1 MYSEAAMSEGIE
13 VVAGGGVTSA
23 RGFVAGAVRARMRPD
38 WDKLDVA
45 LLHSEAPCAAAGVY
59 TQCRVVAAPV
69 VITRKHLADGAAQ
82 AVIANSGCA
91 NAATGQQGTRDAV
104 EMAQL
109 AAAKLALDPHEV
121 IVASTGVIGTFMPM
135 ERMRHAVEAVEL
147 SSGGGLPFAQ
157 GIMTTDTQ
165 PKQSAVRL
173 GEYTLGGA
181 AKGAGMIHP
190 DLALS
195 PAEGPALSEAEGMAT
210 MLAFL
215 TTDAPVAAPF
225 LSKALNEAVGVSFN
239 MIDVDSD
246 TSTND
251 MVVVLANGLAGGREI
266 ADGHPMAAPFASAL
280 THVCTDLAKAIVA
293 DAEGGTK
300 VIVATVV
307 GAASPED
314 ARLAAREVVRSLA
327 VKTAVYG
334 HDPNWGRVLAA
345 VGNSGCR
352 MEEAKTGLW
361 LVDAEGHELCL
372 LKDGSPRPLAEGEA
386 KPYFEALEV
395 RFRVDIGLGEHTATA
410 WGSDLTEEY
419 VRLNSLY
426 TT

>member
-1 MYSEAAMSEGIE
+1 MSETVD
-13 VVAGGGVTSA
+13 VVAEGGVTSA
-23 RGFVAGAVRARMRPD
+23 QGFVAGAVRARMRPD

-45 LLHSEAPCAAAGVY
+45 LLYSEAPCTVAGVY
-59 TQCRVVAAPV
+59 TQCNVVAAPV
-69 VITRKHLADGAAQ
+69 VITRKHLADGTAQ

-91 NAATGQQGTRDAV
+91 NAATGEQGLRDAV
-104 EMAQL
+104 EMSQL
-109 AAAKLALDPHEV
+109 AAAKLGLDPHQV
-121 IVASTGVIGTFMPM
+121 AVASTGVIGTFLPM
-135 ERMRHAVEAVEL
+135 ERMRHGVEAVEL
-147 SSGGGLPFAQ
+147 SVGGGLAFAQ
-157 GIMTTDTQ
+157 GIMTTDTR
-165 PKQSAVRL
+165 PKQSAVRF
-173 GEYTLGGA
+173 GRHTLGGA
-181 AKGAGMIHP
+181 CKGAGMIHP
-190 DLALS
+190 N
-195 PAEGPALSEAEGMAT
+195 MAT
-210 MLAFL
+210 MLAYL
-215 TTDAPVAAPF
+215 TTDASVSTPF
-225 LSKALNEAVGVSFN
+225 LARTLKEAVDVSFN

-251 MVVVLANGLAGGREI
+251 MVVALANGLAGGDEI
-266 ADGHPMAAPFASAL
+266 DEGSPMAPLFASAL
-280 THVCTDLAKAIVA
+280 TEVCTDLAKAIVA
-293 DAEGGTK
+293 DAEGATK
-300 VIVATVV
+300 VIEATVV
-307 GAASPED
+307 GAASPGD

-361 LVDAEGHELCL
+361 LVDAEGRRLCL
-372 LKDGSPRPLAEGEA
+372 LDGGAPQPLAEGEA

-395 RFRVDIGLGEHTATA
+395 RFHVDLGLGEHTATA

>member
-1 MYSEAAMSEGIE
+1 MKEEIE
-13 VVAGGGVTSA
+13 VVAEGGVTSA
-23 RGFVAGAVRARMRPD
+23 KGFVAGAVRARMRTD

-45 LLHSEAPCAAAGVY
+45 LLYSEAPCTAAGVY
-59 TQCRVVAAPV
+59 TQCKVVAAPV
-69 VITRKHLADGAAQ
+69 VITRKHLADEVAQ

-91 NAATGQQGTRDAV
+91 NAATGEQGMRDAV

-109 AAAKLALDPHEV
+109 AAARLGLDPHQV
-121 IVASTGVIGTFMPM
+121 VVASTGVIGTFLSM
-135 ERMRHAVEAVEL
+135 ERMRHGVEAIEL
-147 SSGGGLPFAQ
+147 SPAGGLAFAQ
-157 GIMTTDTQ
+157 GIMTTDTR
-165 PKQSAVRL
+165 PKQSAVKF

-181 AKGAGMIHP
+181 TKGAGMIHP
-190 DLALS
+190 N
-195 PAEGPALSEAEGMAT
+195 MAT
-210 MLAFL
+210 TLTFL
-215 TTDAPVAAPF
+215 TTDAPLAAPF
-225 LSKALNEAVGVSFN
+225 LSRTLKEAVDVSFN

-251 MVVVLANGLAGGREI
+251 MVVVLANGFAGGEEI
-266 ADGHPMAAPFASAL
+266 NDDHPLAPTFASAL
-280 THVCTDLAKAIVA
+280 TRVCTDLAKAIVA
-293 DAEGGTK
+293 DAEGGTR
-300 VIVATVV
+300 VIETTVV

-345 VGNSGCR
+345 AGNSGCR
-352 MEEAKTGLW
+352 MAEAKTSLW
-361 LVDAEGHELCL
+361 LVDAQGHELCL
-372 LKDGSPRPLAEGEA
+372 LKQGSPQPLAEGEA

-395 RFRVDIGLGEHTATA
+395 RFRVDLGLGDDTATA

>member
-1 MYSEAAMSEGIE
+1 MYSEAAMSERIE
-13 VVAGGGVTSA
+13 EVAEGGVTSA
-23 RGFVAGAVRARMRPD
+23 KGFVAGAVRARMRPN

-45 LLHSEAPCAAAGVY
+45 MLYSEAPCVAAGVY
-59 TQCRVVAAPV
+59 TQCNVVAAPV
-69 VITRKHLADGAAQ
+69 VVTRKHLADGRAQ
-82 AVIANSGCA
+82 AAVACSGCA
-91 NAATGQQGTRDAV
+91 NAATGERGMRDAV

-121 IVASTGVIGTFMPM
+121 VVASTGVIGTFLPM
-135 ERMRHAVEAVEL
+135 DRLRHGIEAIEL
-147 SSGGGLPFAQ
+147 SAGGGLAFAQ
-157 GIMTTDTQ
+157 GIMTTDTR
-165 PKQSAVRL
+165 PKQSAVRF
-173 GEYTLGGA
+173 GEYTVGGA
-181 AKGAGMIHP
+181 CKGAGMIHP

-195 PAEGPALSEAEGMAT
+195 PAEGMAT
-210 MLAFL
+210 MLAFV

-225 LSKALNEAVGVSFN
+225 LSRALKEAVDVSFN

-251 MVVVLANGLAGGREI
+251 MVVILANGLAGGEEI
-266 ADGHPMAAPFASAL
+266 GDGHALGPLFASAL
-280 THVCTDLAKAIVA
+280 TQVCTDLAKAIVA

-300 VIVATVV
+300 VIEATVV
-307 GAASPED
+307 SAASVED

-352 MEEAKTGLW
+352 MEEARTTLW
-361 LVDAEGHELCL
+361 LVDAQGGELCL
-372 LKDGSPRPLAEGEA
+372 LKDGSPQPLEEGKA
-386 KPYFEALEV
+386 KPYFEAPEV
-395 RFRVDIGLGEHTATA
+395 RFRVDLGLGDEAAVA

>member
-1 MYSEAAMSEGIE
+1 MKEGIE
-13 VVAGGGVTSA
+13 VIHGGGVTSA
-23 RGFVAGAVRARMRPD
+23 RGFRAGAVRARMRED

-45 LLHSEAPCAAAGVY
+45 LLYSEAPCTAAGVF
-59 TQCRVVAAPV
+59 TQCNVVAAPV
-69 VITRKHLADGAAQ
+69 VITRKHLGDGRAQ

-91 NAATGQQGTRDAV
+91 NAATGEQGLRDAV
-104 EMAQL
+104 EMARI
-109 AAAKLALDPHEV
+109 AGRKLALDPHELV
-121 IVASTGVIGTFMPM
+121 VASTGVIGTFLPM
-135 ERMRHAVEAVEL
+135 ERMRHGVEAVEL
-147 SSGGGLPFAQ
+147 SAVGGLEFAQ
-157 GIMTTDTQ
+157 GIMTTDTR
-165 PKQSAVRL
+165 PKQSAVRF

-181 AKGAGMIHP
+181 CKGAGMIHP
-190 DLALS
+190 N
-195 PAEGPALSEAEGMAT
+195 MAT
-210 MLAFL
+210 MLAFV
-215 TTDAPVAAPF
+215 TTDAPAAAPF
-225 LSKALNEAVGVSFN
+225 LSRALKEAVDVSFN

-251 MVVVLANGLAGGREI
+251 MVVVLANGAAGGEEI
-266 ADGHPMAAPFASAL
+266 DEDHALAPVFASAL
-280 THVCTDLAKAIVA
+280 AHVCTDLAKAIVA

-300 VIVATVV
+300 VIETTVT
-307 GAASPED
+307 GAASPDD
-314 ARLAAREVVRSLA
+314 ARRAAREVVRSLA

-352 MEEAKTGLW
+352 VEEPRTALW
-361 LVDAEGHELCL
+361 LVAADGSELCL
-372 LKDGSPRPLAEGEA
+372 LKDGSPQEIEPGEA

-395 RFRVDIGLGEHTATA
+395 RFRVGLGLGGHSAIA

>member
-1 MYSEAAMSEGIE
+1 MKEGIE
-13 VVAGGGVTSA
+13 MVAEGGVASA
-23 RGFVAGAVRARMRPD
+23 KGFVAGAVRARMRPD

-45 LLHSEAPCAAAGVY
+45 LLYSEAPCTAAGVY
-59 TQCRVVAAPV
+59 TQCNVVAAPV

-91 NAATGQQGTRDAV
+91 NAATGEQGVRDAV

-109 AAAKLALDPHEV
+109 AAAKLGLDPHAV
-121 IVASTGVIGTFMPM
+121 VVASTGVIGLFLPM
-135 ERMRHAVEAVEL
+135 ERMRHGVEAVEL
-147 SSGGGLPFAQ
+147 SAGGGLAFAE
-157 GIMTTDTQ
+157 GIMTTDTR
-165 PKQSAVRL
+165 PKQSAVRF

-181 AKGAGMIHP
+181 SKGAGMIHP
-190 DLALS
+190 N
-195 PAEGPALSEAEGMAT
+195 MAT
-210 MLAFL
+210 TLTFL
-215 TTDAPVAAPF
+215 TTDAPLSAPL
-225 LSKALNEAVGVSFN
+225 LSRTLKEAVDISFN
-239 MIDVDSD
+239 MIDIDSD

-251 MVVVLANGLAGGREI
+251 MVVVLANGLAGGEEI
-266 ADGHPMAAPFASAL
+266 NDDGHPLAQPFAAAL
-280 THVCTDLAKAIVA
+280 THVCTELAKAIVA

-300 VIVATVV
+300 VIETTMV
-307 GAASPED
+307 GAASSED
-314 ARLAAREVVRSLA
+314 ARLAAREVVRSLG

-352 MEEAKTGLW
+352 MEEAKTSLW
-361 LVDAEGHELCL
+361 LVDAQGHELCL
-372 LKDGSPRPLAEGEA
+372 LKQGSPQPLAEGEA

-395 RFRVDIGLGEHTATA
+395 RFRVDLGLGEHTATA

>member
-1 MYSEAAMSEGIE
+1 L
-13 VVAGGGVTSA
+13 VA
-23 RGFVAGAVRARMRPD
+23 
-38 WDKLDVA
+38 A
-45 LLHSEAPCAAAGVY
+45 LL
-59 TQCRVVAAPV
+59 

-91 NAATGQQGTRDAV
+91 NAATGEQGARDAV

-109 AAAKLALDPHEV
+109 AAAKLGLDPHAV
-121 IVASTGVIGTFMPM
+121 VVASTGVIGTFLPM
-135 ERMRHAVEAVEL
+135 ERMRHGVEAVEL
-147 SSGGGLPFAQ
+147 SVGGGLAFAQ
-157 GIMTTDTQ
+157 GIMTTDTR
-165 PKQSAVRL
+165 PKQSAVKF
-173 GEYTLGGA
+173 GKYTLGGA
-181 AKGAGMIHP
+181 TKGAGMIHP
-190 DLALS
+190 N
-195 PAEGPALSEAEGMAT
+195 MAT
-210 MLAFL
+210 TLTFL
-215 TTDAPVAAPF
+215 TTDAPLAAPF
-225 LSKALNEAVGVSFN
+225 LSRTLKEAVDVSFN

-251 MVVVLANGLAGGREI
+251 MVVVLANGLAEGEEI
-266 ADGHPMAAPFASAL
+266 DDGHPMGSLFATAL
-280 THVCTDLAKAIVA
+280 TRVCADLAKAIVA

-300 VIVATVV
+300 VIEAVVV

-352 MEEAKTGLW
+352 MEEAKISLW
-361 LVDAEGHELCL
+361 LVDAQGHELCL
-372 LKDGSPRPLAEGEA
+372 LKQGSPQPLAEGEA

-395 RFRVDIGLGEHTATA
+395 RFRVDLGLGEHTAMA

>member
-13 VVAGGGVTSA
+13 EVAEGGVTSA
-23 RGFVAGAVRARMRPD
+23 KGFVAGAVRARMRLD

-45 LLHSEAPCAAAGVY
+45 LLYSEAPCVAAGVY
-59 TQCRVVAAPV
+59 TQCKVVAAPV
-69 VITRKHLADGAAQ
+69 VITRKHLADGRAQ

-91 NAATGQQGTRDAV
+91 NAATGERGVRDAV

-109 AAAKLALDPHEV
+109 TAARVGLDPHQV
-121 IVASTGVIGTFMPM
+121 VVASTGVIGTFMPM
-135 ERMRHAVEAVEL
+135 ERMRHGIEAIEL
-147 SSGGGLPFAQ
+147 SAGGGLAFAQ
-157 GIMTTDTQ
+157 AIMTTDTR
-165 PKQSAVRL
+165 PKQSAVRFE
-173 GEYTLGGA
+173 GYTLGGA
-181 AKGAGMIHP
+181 CKGAGMIHP
-190 DLALS
+190 NL
-195 PAEGPALSEAEGMAT
+195 AT

-225 LSKALNEAVGVSFN
+225 LSRTLKEAVDVSFN

-251 MVVVLANGLAGGREI
+251 MVVVLANGLAGGEEI
-266 ADGHPMAAPFASAL
+266 GDGHALGPLFASAL
-280 THVCTDLAKAIVA
+280 TRVCTDLAKAIVA

-300 VIVATVV
+300 VIEATVV
-307 GAASPED
+307 GAASAED
-314 ARLAAREVVRSLA
+314 ARRAAREVVRSLA

-334 HDPNWGRVLAA
+334 HDPNWGRVLAG

-352 MEEAKTGLW
+352 MEEARTTLW
-361 LVDAEGHELCL
+361 LVDAHGGELCL
-372 LKDGSPRPLAEGEA
+372 LKDGSPQTLEEGRA
-386 KPYFEALEV
+386 KPYFEAAEV
-395 RFRVDIGLGEHTATA
+395 RFRVDLGLGEHTAMA
-410 WGSDLTEEY
+410 WGSDMTEEY

>member
-1 MYSEAAMSEGIE
+1 MSEGLE
-13 VVAGGGVTSA
+13 VVAEGGVTSA

-45 LLHSEAPCAAAGVY
+45 LLYSEAPCTAAGVY
-59 TQCRVVAAPV
+59 TQCNVVAAPV

-91 NAATGQQGTRDAV
+91 NAATGGQGTRDAV

-109 AAAKLALDPHEV
+109 AAAKLGLDPHEV
-121 IVASTGVIGTFMPM
+121 VVASTGVIGTFLPM
-135 ERMRHAVEAVEL
+135 ERMRHGIEAVEL
-147 SSGGGLPFAQ
+147 SAGGGLAFAQ
-157 GIMTTDTQ
+157 GIMTTDTR
-165 PKQSAVRL
+165 PKQSAVRF

-181 AKGAGMIHP
+181 CKGAGMIHP
-190 DLALS
+190 NLALS
-195 PAEGPALSEAEGMAT
+195 PAEGMAT

-225 LSKALNEAVGVSFN
+225 LSKALEEAVAGSFN

-251 MVVVLANGLAGGREI
+251 MVVVLANGLAGGEKVS
-266 ADGHPMAAPFASAL
+266 DGHPMAAPFASAL
-280 THVCTDLAKAIVA
+280 TYVCTELAKAIVA

-300 VIVATVV
+300 VIEATVV
-307 GAASPED
+307 GAATLED
-314 ARLAAREVVRSLA
+314 ARRAAREVVRSLA

-372 LKDGSPRPLAEGEA
+372 LKDGSPQPLGEGEA
-386 KPYFEALEV
+386 KPYFEAREV
-395 RFRVDIGLGEHTATA
+395 RFRVELGLGDHTATA

>member
-1 MYSEAAMSEGIE
+1 
-13 VVAGGGVTSA
+13 
-23 RGFVAGAVRARMRPD
+23 VAGAVRARIRED

-45 LLHSEAPCAAAGVY
+45 LLYSETPCTAAGVY
-59 TQCRVVAAPV
+59 TQCNVVAAPV
-69 VITRKHLADGAAQ
+69 VITRKHLADGKAR

-91 NAATGQQGTRDAV
+91 NAATGERGTRDAV

-109 AAAKLALDPHEV
+109 AAARLGLDPHEV
-121 IVASTGVIGTFMPM
+121 VVASTGVIGIFLPM
-135 ERMRHAVEAVEL
+135 ERMRHAIEAVEL
-147 SSGGGLPFAQ
+147 SAGGGLAFAQ
-157 GIMTTDTQ
+157 GIMTTDTR
-165 PKQSAVRL
+165 PKQSAVRF

-181 AKGAGMIHP
+181 CKGAGMIHP
-190 DLALS
+190 N
-195 PAEGPALSEAEGMAT
+195 MAT
-210 MLAFL
+210 MLAYV

-225 LSKALNEAVGVSFN
+225 LSRTLKDAVAVSFN
-239 MIDVDSD
+239 MIDVDGD

-251 MVVVLANGLAGGREI
+251 MLVVLANGVAGGEEI
-266 ADGHPMAAPFASAL
+266 AEGHPMAPAFASAL
-280 THVCTDLAKAIVA
+280 THVCTELAKAIVA

-300 VIVATVV
+300 VIEATVV
-307 GAASPED
+307 GAASAED

-361 LVDAEGHELCL
+361 LVDRDGHELCL
-372 LKDGSPRPLAEGEA
+372 LENGSPQPLAAGAA
-386 KPYFEALEV
+386 KPHFEALEV
-395 RFRVDIGLGEHTATA
+395 RFRVDLGLGEHTATA

>member
-13 VVAGGGVTSA
+13 EVVEGGVTSA
-23 RGFVAGAVRARMRPD
+23 KGFVAGAVRARMRPN

-45 LLHSEAPCAAAGVY
+45 LLYSEAPCVAAGVY
-59 TQCRVVAAPV
+59 TRCNVVAAPV
-69 VITRKHLADGAAQ
+69 VITRKHLADGSAQ
-82 AVIANSGCA
+82 AVIGSSGCA
-91 NAATGQQGTRDAV
+91 NAATGERGMRDAV

-109 AAAKLALDPHEV
+109 AAARLGLDPHQV
-121 IVASTGVIGTFMPM
+121 VVASTGVIGTFLPM
-135 ERMRHAVEAVEL
+135 ERMRHGVEAIEL
-147 SSGGGLPFAQ
+147 SAGGGLAFAQ
-157 GIMTTDTQ
+157 GIMTTDTR
-165 PKQSAVRL
+165 PKQSAVRF
-173 GEYTLGGA
+173 ERYTVGGA
-181 AKGAGMIHP
+181 CKGAGMIHP
-190 DLALS
+190 N
-195 PAEGPALSEAEGMAT
+195 MAT

-215 TTDAPVAAPF
+215 TTDAPVSAPF
-225 LSKALNEAVGVSFN
+225 LSRTLKEAVDVSFN

-251 MVVVLANGLAGGREI
+251 MVVVMANGLAGGEEI
-266 ADGHPMAAPFASAL
+266 GDGHPMAPLFASAL
-280 THVCTDLAKAIVA
+280 TQVCTDLAKAIVA

-300 VIVATVV
+300 VIETMVV
-307 GAASPED
+307 GAASTED
-314 ARLAAREVVRSLA
+314 ARRAAREVVRSLA

-352 MEEAKTGLW
+352 MEEARTTLC
-361 LVDAEGHELCL
+361 LVDDQGGELCL
-372 LKDGSPRPLAEGEA
+372 LKDGSPQPLEEGKA
-386 KPYFEALEV
+386 KPYFEAPEV
-395 RFRVDIGLGEHTATA
+395 RFRVDLGLGDDTAMA

>member
-1 MYSEAAMSEGIE
+1 ME
-13 VVAGGGVTSA
+13 VLPEGGVTSA

-45 LLHSEAPCAAAGVY
+45 LLYSEAPCAAAGVY
-59 TQCRVVAAPV
+59 TQCKVVAAPV
-69 VITRKHLADGAAQ
+69 VVTRDHLSAGSAQ
-82 AVIANSGCA
+82 AIVANSGCA
-91 NAATGQQGTRDAV
+91 NAGSGERGMRDAI

-109 AAAKLALDPHEV
+109 AAAKLGLDDPHRV
-121 IVASTGVIGTFMPM
+121 VVASTGVIGLYLPM
-135 ERMRHAVEAVEL
+135 DRMRHGIEAIEL
-147 SSGGGLPFAQ
+147 SSGGGLAFAQ
-157 GIMTTDTQ
+157 GIMTTDTV
-165 PKQSAVRL
+165 PKQSAVRF
-173 GEYTLGGA
+173 GPYTLGGC

-190 DLALS
+190 N
-195 PAEGPALSEAEGMAT
+195 MAT
-210 MLAFL
+210 MFCFV
-215 TTDAPVAAPF
+215 TTDAPVAVPF
-225 LSKALNEAVGVSFN
+225 LQRSVKEAVDVSFN

-251 MVVVLANGLAGGREI
+251 MVVVMANGLAGGDPI
-266 ADGHPMAAPFASAL
+266 DDGHPLAPTFASAL

-307 GAASPED
+307 GAASPTD

-345 VGNSGCR
+345 VGNSGCA
-352 MEEAKTGLW
+352 MEEPKTTLS
-361 LVDAEGHELCL
+361 LVDADGHELCL
-372 LKDGSPRPLAEGEA
+372 LRNGAPQPLEEGQA

-395 RFRVDIGLGEHTATA
+395 RFKVDLGLGEHTAVA
-410 WGSDLTEEY
+410 WGSDITEEY